1 MSNKFITAGVIGV
14 ILLVLAGCGYMIG
27 NYAGT
32 PTQVASGRI
41 TDIDHR
47 PRHRC
52 GTTKDSNGRT
62 HDKWCDEEWRVEVV
76 YLGEADRRTTSFRP
90 PRWQYEGARVKVF
103 YNVGRWDKQRMLNR
117 IERL

>member
-1 MSNKFITAGVIGV
+1 MSNKAFIAIGV
-14 ILLVLAGCGYMIG
+14 IIGLILVGSVSYTIG

-32 PTQVASGRI
+32 PTQVATGRI

-47 PRHRC
+47 PRRRC
-52 GTTKDSNGRT
+52 GTTKDSNGHSRT
-62 HDKWCDEEWRVEVV
+62 KWCAEEWRVEVV

-90 PRWQYEGARVKVF
+90 ARWQYEGARVKVF